1 MKELYLVSKYY
12 FDKLLENN
20 YLKIETNLKDCS
32 LNNLIDLCKIGNV
45 INLDLLSE
53 LLINLSNYKS
63 LNKEE
68 LLNNDII
75 NQFIII
81 NFMVNNLIV
90 FLKKNYNY
98 ELNGIISDNY
108 YRLRLSV
115 IRNNLLS
122 NNYINEDMLSN
133 IVDDY
138 KFSNVLINEWR
149 LLKDEL
155 LVIKDMLF
163 DINNDFELSLYKKFI
178 NDLIIFID
186 NRIVKL
192 EPKFIEKVIIKR
204 FNGK

>member
-20 YLKIETNLKDCS
+20 YSKIEANLKDYS

-53 LLINLSNYKS
+53 LLINLNNYKS

-68 LLNNDII
+68 LLSNNVI

-81 NFMVNNLIV
+81 NFMVNNLIS
-90 FLKKNYNY
+90 FLKQNYNY
-98 ELNGIISDNY
+98 ELTGIISDKY

-115 IRNNLLS
+115 IRNILLK
-122 NNYINEDMLSN
+122 NNYIDEDMLSN
-133 IVDDY
+133 IIDDY
-138 KFSNVLINEWR
+138 KFNNVLINEWN

-155 LVIKDMLF
+155 LTIKRMLL
-163 DINNDFELSLYKKFI
+163 DIDNDFELGLYKKFI

-186 NRIVKL
+186 NRVVEL

-204 FNGK
+204 FNGE